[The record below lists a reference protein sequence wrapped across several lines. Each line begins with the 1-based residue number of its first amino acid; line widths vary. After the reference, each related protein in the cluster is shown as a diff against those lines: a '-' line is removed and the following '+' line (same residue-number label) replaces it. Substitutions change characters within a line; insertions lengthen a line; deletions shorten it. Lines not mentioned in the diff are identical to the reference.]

1 MPKQRKDTAIFQRRF
16 KIRTTVSNAQH
27 ALSRLEKTTQLR
39 AIASGM
45 SAQCPHCS
53 CLFRHRSALK
63 LHLRLRHKWT
73 TQRINRYRLSV
84 QRAIRD
90 SRTSRFKRDY
100 NQKLTA
106 TVKLRNRLIR
116 HRPKGQ
122 VFACGCCSKVFLT
135 KRSCRQHK
143 LAHAGCRGGHR
154 RLHCVHC
161 ARTFLHNGPR
171 TQHARRDHSRE
182 CLRCYR
188 YVISA
193 LVAQIEFVLKV
204 HSQVT

>member
-27 ALSRLEKTTQLR
+27 ALSRLEKTAQLR
-39 AIASGM
+39 AMASGM
-45 SAQCPHCS
+45 SAQCSHCS

-73 TQRINRYRLSV
+73 PQRINRYRLSV

-116 HRPKGQ
+116 HRPKAQ
-122 VFACGCCSKVFLT
+122 LFACGCCSKVFLT

-143 LAHAGCRGGHR
+143 LAHARCRGGHR

-161 ARTFLHNGPR
+161 GRAFLHNGAR
-171 TQHARRDHSRE
+171 TQHARRDHPRE
-182 CLRCYR
+182 CDSFICSLGFNHFNGWHLY
-188 YVISA
+188 
-193 LVAQIEFVLKV
+193 
-204 HSQVT
+204 